1 MQKDFSQLL
10 KNYEPKPLGE
20 THSYAVLLPLVWDEL
35 HQEWQV
41 LYQVRSEMISQPGE
55 VSFPG
60 GSSEGNESLQ
70 ETAIRET
77 MEELNVR
84 SEQIRVFGEI
94 DYLVYSYRTI
104 HCFIGQ
110 LLLDD
115 WRKLKPNE
123 EVARLFA
130 VPLNALLQQPPKYY
144 RLSTKVLTT
153 NDFPFER
160 IRNGADYKFSH
171 HDRKI
176 PFYDVTN
183 ENIGGMTAQF
193 THRFTD
199 IVKELGLLDR

>member
-41 LYQVRSEMISQPGE
+41 LYQVRSEMISQPRE

-130 VPLNALLQQPPKYY
+130 VPLNALL
-144 RLSTKVLTT
+144 
-153 NDFPFER
+153 
-160 IRNGADYKFSH
+160 
-171 HDRKI
+171 
-176 PFYDVTN
+176 
-183 ENIGGMTAQF
+183 
-193 THRFTD
+193 
-199 IVKELGLLDR
+199 